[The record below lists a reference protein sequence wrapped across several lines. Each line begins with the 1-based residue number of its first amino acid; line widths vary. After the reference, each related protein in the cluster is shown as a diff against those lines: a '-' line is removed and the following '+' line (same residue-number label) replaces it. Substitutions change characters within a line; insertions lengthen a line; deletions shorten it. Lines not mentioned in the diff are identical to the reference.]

1 MSKTNFGFNLAFEW
15 LIVILHFTLFHDVAI
30 VIGFFYTLYLVGF
43 KRKLDLLAIFIVL
56 LPAICFRAFEI
67 DKNDLDANLSHT
79 NFLLEALIS
88 NFSNTFFLGSI
99 AVSTKLAAVV
109 GVPIRLLRT
118 INVQMN
124 PILLGIWF
132 ICLGISLL
140 GLFQAVN
147 MGIVNSGGIT
157 VGVRAVLAVGALLIP
172 LNTTEIELKKHLYG
186 ILRISLFL
194 VVFGL
199 INEHWIFIVA
209 ALAVVAVLSNISW
222 IIKGFAL
229 VWIFTVLVTGG
240 YTFTILLTILMSLA
254 FLISWNLPNSKLKNS
269 TGFMFFVLTFPVLVV
284 FFILGD
290 TSASLDGIL
299 GSERFI
305 IKLYDDRGILWRH
318 SLLFIGTSDFFIVPA
333 GRAIPVYY
341 YASYGNILWEPGAH
355 NIYLELG
362 RQLGGFSMLLI
373 MFIIFRML
381 LINRPF
387 HIKMSK
393 GFIAN
398 VYVGLLV
405 VYMVFGLT
413 GNSLVYDGVG
423 FLFWLMIGQIVKM
436 KLA

>member
-79 NFLLEALIS
+79 NFLLKALIS

-284 FFILGD
+284 FFTLGD
-290 TSASLDGIL
+290 TSASVAGIL
-299 GSERFI
+299 DSERFI
-305 IKLYDDRGILWRH
+305 MKLYDDRGILWLH
-318 SLLFIGTSDFFIVPA
+318 SLLFIGISDFFIVPA

-341 YASYGNILWEPGAH
+341 YAAYGNILWEPGAH

-362 RQLGGFSMLLI
+362 RQLGGFTMILI

-381 LINRPF
+381 LIYRPF
-387 HIKMSK
+387 HSKMSK

-423 FLFWLMIGQIVKM
+423 FLFWLIIGQIVKM